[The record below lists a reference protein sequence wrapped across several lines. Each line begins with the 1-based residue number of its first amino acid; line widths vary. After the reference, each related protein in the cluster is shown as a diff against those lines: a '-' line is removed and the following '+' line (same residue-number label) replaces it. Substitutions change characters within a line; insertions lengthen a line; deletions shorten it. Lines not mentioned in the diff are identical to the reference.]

1 MIRFRAGYPT
11 TSRRTTSAQ
20 PASASK
26 SPLPTAQPLL
36 PLSSTSSKTR
46 TSIPLLILLLTSRD
60 MNIKLSTLLYI
71 RPRYV
76 LGHSL
81 SLGAL
86 VLCLITVCAQMM
98 YCHWENRKRERGDR
112 DERLLLGAEHLLGHR
127 HPAFRYTL

>member
-1 MIRFRAGYPT
+1 MLSPFLP
-11 TSRRTTSAQ
+11 
-20 PASASK
+20 PLSAS
-26 SPLPTAQPLL
+26 
-36 PLSSTSSKTR
+36 
-46 TSIPLLILLLTSRD
+46 D
-60 MNIKLSTLLYI
+60 MNIKLTSLLYI
-71 RPRYV
+71 RPRYI

-112 DERLLLGAEHLLGHR
+112 DGRLQLGAEHLLGHK